1 MAIEWIGV
9 MSWIHKTL
17 SEDEALQDLLAVTTK
32 VRGYQQGV
40 YTDIAPQV
48 DPISG
53 KSPIAPF
60 IIVALVD
67 GGVDER
73 VMCGQRIIAN
83 PVFRITAWD
92 RQSGNVSY
100 ARIKP
105 IMDRV
110 DELIDNKESYTAPH
124 FWIRRDSSDAIFPDP
139 SSGITDYG
147 ITATYQALV
156 TVEIEV
162 SNAIG

>member
-1 MAIEWIGV
+1 MAIEWVDVI
-9 MSWIHKTL
+9 SWIYQTL
-17 SEDEALQDLLAVTTK
+17 SEDSVLQDLIAGTSK

-40 YTDIAPQV
+40 YTDMAPQV

-53 KSPIAPF
+53 KSPLAPF
-60 IIVALVD
+60 VIVSLAD

-73 VMCGQRIIAN
+73 SLCGTRFLASPSI
-83 PVFRITAWD
+83 RITAWD
-92 RQSGNVSY
+92 RQSGSVSY

-110 DELIDNKESYTAPH
+110 DELIDNKESFTTPH
-124 FWIRRDSSDAIFPDP
+124 FWIRRDGSDVIMPDP

-147 ITATYQALV
+147 ITATYQTMV
-156 TVEIEV
+156 TVEIGV
-162 SNAIG
+162 